1 MAQYPQR
8 EADNCRDYLRTG
20 RCKYGDSCKYHH
32 PPNVLNGGGVK
43 SPLNPGDP
51 PFPIRPSEPP
61 CQYFIK
67 HGTCKF
73 GQACKFNHPPLSPKQ
88 RSSSA
93 DGVSMPPGATETLLP
108 QRPMEPDCIYFLR
121 NGRCKYGA
129 SCKYHHPTT
138 TNYNASAKKK
148 LKDRSKSAGSIL
160 DLGGSA
166 VTLSDGANAI
176 PIHIIS
182 SANNSSIGQAH
193 IILKEGTFA
202 LMMNPSN
209 TPFQQNNGTAPQF
222 YLQQSSSA
230 PSSAIFTQS
239 PVFSSTAPSSY
250 DLMDSSNNNNNNNMP
265 GRVSSS
271 QAAILMNASPAS
283 VSHYRHNNQ
292 MTPLTSDQMGSR
304 RDEYPSFYE
313 EGSPVR
319 NNIQMAQNSP
329 SLNIS
334 TNWMTDSNDR
344 IWEGHRSSTSHDA
357 NIKNEPRDD
366 NQRNWDRYR
375 AREPYFSTEDN
386 NNNRAWDDGLS
397 NMTTSLLTMLDTSDE
412 RPPSND
418 APMEPQRLNFPS
430 RSNTTQYQP
439 QRGTLLNSG
448 SEQKWPSLLQSS
460 PSRLGDR
467 GMYSP

>member
-1 MAQYPQR
+1 M
-8 EADNCRDYLRTG
+8 
-20 RCKYGDSCKYHH
+20 
-32 PPNVLNGGGVK
+32 NGGGVK
-43 SPLNPGDP
+43 SPLNPSDP

-61 CQYFIK
+61 CQYYIK

-88 RSSSA
+88 RSSSVDDA
-93 DGVSMPPGATETLLP
+93 SMPLGATETLLP
-108 QRPMEPDCIYFLR
+108 QRPTEPDCIYYLR

-138 TNYNASAKKK
+138 SYNNASAKKK

-160 DLGGSA
+160 DLSGSA
-166 VTLSDGANAI
+166 VPLSDGANAI

-209 TPFQQNNGTAPQF
+209 VPFQQNNGTAPQF

-239 PVFSSTAPSSY
+239 QVFSSTAPTSY
-250 DLMDSSNNNNNNNMP
+250 DLMDSNNNNNNMT
-265 GRVSSS
+265 GRVGSRQTASVT
-271 QAAILMNASPAS
+271 NASPAS
-283 VSHYRHNNQ
+283 VSHYPHNSQ

-304 RDEYPSFYE
+304 RDEYSSFYE
-313 EGSPVR
+313 EGSPDR

-334 TNWMTDSNDR
+334 THWMTDSNDR

-357 NIKNEPRDD
+357 NIKMEPRDD
-366 NQRNWDRYR
+366 HQRNWSRYR
-375 AREPYFSTEDN
+375 AQEPYFSMEDN
-386 NNNRAWDDGLS
+386 NNNSRAWDDGLS
-397 NMTTSLLTMLDTSDE
+397 NVSAS
-412 RPPSND
+412 
-418 APMEPQRLNFPS
+418 
-430 RSNTTQYQP
+430 
-439 QRGTLLNSG
+439 
-448 SEQKWPSLLQSS
+448 
-460 PSRLGDR
+460 
-467 GMYSP
+467 